1 MIVSDMEKMAEIV
14 LNGEG
19 EKLLELNSDLP
30 EVQAFINNVPVY
42 LVRIV
47 LSKI

>member
-1 MIVSDMEKMAEIV
+1 MMIVSDMEKMAEIV

-19 EKLLELNSDLP
+19 DKLLELHSDLP

-42 LVRIV
+42 LVR
-47 LSKI
+47 KYAP